1 MFFEIWR
8 SKKHIALSEKKPPL
22 EAKQKVVQNSLPETG
37 AAPGAGTAWTTTVV
51 FLITDFST
59 ADLTISKDLSKL
71 TSPCGALFLLIA
83 AVGCVLVL
91 AVFINIWVETVWV
104 FGLCNSDISTSE
116 RGILRPTSGRS
127 PGVDPMGVSLED
139 TSESVASSCEEA
151 MEAAGEGDLKI

>member
-1 MFFEIWR
+1 MYDNASYR
-8 SKKHIALSEKKPPL
+8 YKDKARRPKVK
-22 EAKQKVVQNSLPETG
+22 AKQKVVQNSLPETG

-91 AVFINIWVETVWV
+91 AVFINIWVETVRV
-104 FGLCNSDISTSE
+104 LLCNSDISTSE
-116 RGILRPTSGRS
+116 RGIFKPTSGRS

-139 TSESVASSCEEA
+139 ISESVASSCDEA

>member
-1 MFFEIWR
+1 MQIR
-8 SKKHIALSEKKPPL
+8 DKAKRPTVK
-22 EAKQKVVQNSLPETG
+22 AKQNVVQNSLPET
-37 AAPGAGTAWTTTVV
+37 GAGTAWTTTVV
-51 FLITDFST
+51 FFITDFST
-59 ADLTISKDLSKL
+59 SDLTNSKDLYKL
-71 TSPCGALFLLIA
+71 TSPWGALFLLIA

-139 TSESVASSCEEA
+139 TSESVASSCE
-151 MEAAGEGDLKI
+151 AAGEGDLKI

>member
-1 MFFEIWR
+1 MAVY
-8 SKKHIALSEKKPPL
+8 K
-22 EAKQKVVQNSLPETG
+22 AKLKVISLTGATQTGVVPETG

-91 AVFINIWVETVWV
+91 AVFINIWVDTVWV
-104 FGLCNSDISTSE
+104 LLCNSDISTSE
-116 RGILRPTSGRS
+116 SGIFRPTSGRS

-139 TSESVASSCEEA
+139 ISESVASSCEEA